1 MAKSSQMD
9 ISENKLKLG
18 LLINSILVPAWI
30 YHSLER
36 IANSDFA
43 EFSLIILNA
52 GESIDGTKPE
62 GLRDN
67 RKPDLYQIFDRIDRR
82 LFLKKPDALQP
93 TNLLEIVG
101 DSPVIPIETVQ
112 NGNEEYFDPSD
123 IRRIQEYGLDLL
135 IKLGFGTLGG
145 EILSTAQNGVW
156 AYDPCK
162 FNEKGESFLGFWEVF
177 KNLPDASASLVRLGN
192 DSKKHEVLFQSWFS
206 IYPLSPAQSRN
217 SCLWAASSFLPRE
230 IERLQRLGI
239 DQYNLEIKQ
248 FNTKSHP
255 EKRELHGPAYPLTLK
270 QILNHFVSVIS
281 ELYQRAFYHD
291 CWHLLINMGGGD
303 DLNFQKSRKVVPPRD
318 RFWADPHVQ
327 QKDGRYYI
335 FVEEYLYNKKKGH
348 ISVIEMDQQG
358 NYRNPVKILE
368 RDYHFSYPFVFEHG
382 NRYYMIPESAGHKT
396 IELYECVEFPYK
408 WQFKMNLM
416 ENIRAVDTTLFFY
429 QETWWLFTA
438 ITENEG
444 AFPQLEL
451 YLFFADDPFTTK
463 WTPHPKN
470 PIVSDVKKARPAGKI
485 FTRDQKIF
493 RPSQNCSGNYGN
505 SFDLNEVLVLS
516 KTEYI
521 ERKTISVKPNWDK
534 KLRATHTYSKEGQ
547 FTIIDALMKRS
558 KLFQQ

>member
-1 MAKSSQMD
+1 MD
-9 ISENKLKLG
+9 ISEKKLKLG

-36 IANSDFA
+36 IAKSDFA

-52 GESIDGTKPE
+52 HESIDGTKPKD
-62 GLRDN
+62 LREK
-67 RKPDLYQIFDRIDRR
+67 RKPALYQIFNRIDRQ

-93 TNLLEIVG
+93 KNILEIVG
-101 DSPVIPIETVQ
+101 DPPVIQIETIQ
-112 NGNEEYFDPSD
+112 NGNEEDFDSAD
-123 IRRIQEYGLDLL
+123 ILKIQEYGLDLL

-156 AYDPCK
+156 TYDPSV
-162 FNEKGESFLGFWEVF
+162 FNGKGESILGFWEVF
-177 KNLPDASASLVRLGN
+177 KNLPDASASLVRLGD
-192 DSKKHEVLFQSWFS
+192 DSKNQEVLFRSWFS
-206 IYPLSPAQSRN
+206 TYPLSPAQSRN

-230 IERLQRLGI
+230 IERLQHLGK
-239 DQYNLEIKQ
+239 DQYNLEIKK
-248 FNTKSHP
+248 FNKISQP
-255 EKRELHGPAYPLTLK
+255 EERDFQISTNTLTLK
-270 QILNHFVSVIS
+270 QILDHFISVIS

-291 CWHLLINMGGGD
+291 CWHLLIDMRESD
-303 DLNFQKSRKVVPPRD
+303 DLNFQETRKVVPPKD

-335 FVEEYLYNKKKGH
+335 FVEEYFYKKKKGH
-348 ISVIEMDQQG
+348 ISVIEMDPQG
-358 NYRNPVKILE
+358 NYQNPVQILE
-368 RDYHFSYPFVFEHG
+368 RGYHFSYPFVFE
-382 NRYYMIPESAGHKT
+382 REDKYYMIPESAGHRT

-416 ENIRAVDTTLFFY
+416 ENIRAVDTTLFYY

-444 AFPQLEL
+444 AFPQNEL
-451 YLFFADDPFTTK
+451 YLFYSADPFTTK
-463 WTPHPKN
+463 WQPHPKN

-485 FTRDQKIF
+485 FVRDQKIF

-521 ERKTISVKPNWDK
+521 ERKAISVKPDWDK
-534 KLRATHTYSKEGQ
+534 KLRATHTYSEEGQ

-558 KLFQQ
+558 KFYQFG